1 MEDSICTYAKQRLA
15 ANHHRLAQHGLCG
28 EDLDN
33 MSNRIAQKADG
44 MFLWA
49 RLVLD
54 YLATNIFLSRSEIVA
69 AVDILPRE
77 LSKL

>member
-1 MEDSICTYAKQRLA
+1 METKCCL
-15 ANHHRLAQHGLCG
+15 
-28 EDLDN
+28 
-33 MSNRIAQKADG
+33 G